1 MDQQEK
7 REALFEN
14 LETQSTPKTRD
25 IVTRAPFNYP
35 GGKSRSVNKI
45 LARLPER
52 TVYVE
57 PFGGSGVILLNR
69 LPSKLDVFNDIFSG
83 VVCFYR
89 CIRDVVK
96 LERLIELM
104 EHTIHSREEWVWC
117 KETWQDESEEVER
130 AFKWYYMVSYSFGG
144 LSRNFGRSTS
154 GAGCLGG
161 KFRNRI
167 KGLYKIHE
175 RFKRVQVEN
184 QDWERCISDYDSPET
199 VFYLDPPYVDADTG
213 VYKHILGHNDHR
225 HLLDVIFSLQGFVAI
240 SGYSN
245 PLYDERDWDEEYG
258 WDSFISIQSI
268 SEHGNKSDEHN
279 KRGHAKEKLWI
290 KTNGN

>member
-1 MDQQEK
+1 MNNDE
-7 REALFEN
+7 REAMMES
-14 LETQSTPKTRD
+14 LETQSAPRSRD

-35 GGKSRSVNKI
+35 GGKSRSVEKI
-45 LARLPER
+45 TERLPFR
-52 TVYVE
+52 DVYVE

-69 LPSKLDVFNDIFSG
+69 PPSKLDVFNDLFAG

-89 CIRDVVK
+89 CLRDTEK
-96 LERLIELM
+96 MERLCTMM
-104 EHTIHSREEWVWC
+104 EHTVHSREEWVWC
-117 KETWQDESEEVER
+117 KETWENEPEEVER

-167 KGLYKIHE
+167 KGLHAIHE
-175 RFKRVQVEN
+175 RFKKVQIEN
-184 QDWERCISDYDSPET
+184 QPWERCLSDYDSEET
-199 VFYLDPPYVDADTG
+199 VLYLDPPYIDSDQG
-213 VYKHILGHNDHR
+213 VYKHIMNHQDHR
-225 HLLDVIFSLQGFVAI
+225 QLLDTVFSLKGFVAI

-245 PLYDERDWDEEYG
+245 PVYDEREWDEVYE

-268 SEHGNKSDEHN
+268 SSHGNKSDEHN
-279 KRGHAKEKLWI
+279 KRSHAKEKLWV
-290 KTNGN
+290 KR